1 MRYIKYVNNFTI
13 FYHMARSLSVLSKIL
28 GLTASSNPN
37 ERRAAEEKLEQQ
49 LQARGITREQLEQ
62 QLDMSTVDEEIEAI
76 SFRYGQPYKRVD
88 PAVSILLSAVCHY
101 YNGKVVFT
109 NTDEDERYL
118 DNNMRQMEVSANKS
132 RRIEIEVYT
141 DYLVQALQDDW
152 LKHCHE
158 DPFQVAMMGSAHRNS
173 FRKAWANKVWSRF
186 AQMKRDEESNGRE
199 IQTESRTINQ
209 SALAV
214 TKSNKTELAVVEEYY
229 RKKYPNL
236 SRGTSYTSGG
246 SGTSA
251 GRAAGGNVGLSRQMG
266 SGGYKALGG
275 S

>member
-1 MRYIKYVNNFTI
+1 
-13 FYHMARSLSVLSKIL
+13 MARSLSVLSKIL

-88 PAVSILLSAVCHY
+88 PAVSILLSAVTHY
-101 YNGKVVFT
+101 YNGKLVFT
-109 NTDEDERYL
+109 NTDENERYL
-118 DNNMRQMEVSANKS
+118 NGMRQMEVSANKA

-152 LKHCHE
+152 LKHCKE
-158 DPFQVAMMGSAHRNS
+158 DPFQVAMMGSSHRNS
-173 FRKAWANKVWSRF
+173 FRKGWANKVASRF
-186 AQMKRDEESNGRE
+186 YEMKKDEEENGR
-199 IQTESRTINQ
+199 QLQLDSKTVNQ

-214 TKSNKTELAVVEEYY
+214 QKKNNTEKEIIRAF
-229 RKKYPNL
+229 KKQKYPKL
-236 SRGTSYTSGG
+236 YASSGFTQGG
-246 SGTSA
+246 SGSSA
-251 GRAAGGNVGLSRQMG
+251 GRSAGGNVGLSRQMG

>member
-1 MRYIKYVNNFTI
+1 
-13 FYHMARSLSVLSKIL
+13 MARSLSVLSKIL
-28 GLTASSNPN
+28 GLTASSNPH
-37 ERRAAEEKLEQQ
+37 EAKLAEEKLEQQ

-88 PAVSILLSAVCHY
+88 PAVSIILSAVCHY

-152 LKHCHE
+152 LKHCQE

-229 RKKYPNL
+229 RKKYPSL
-236 SRGTSYTSGG
+236 SRGRGYTSGG
-246 SGTSA
+246 SGSSA

>member
-1 MRYIKYVNNFTI
+1 MRYIKYVNKFTI
-13 FYHMARSLSVLSKIL
+13 FYLMARSLSVLSKIL
-28 GLTASSNPN
+28 GLTTSSNPH
-37 ERRAAEEKLEQQ
+37 EAKLAEEKLEQQ

-88 PAVSILLSAVCHY
+88 PAVSIILSAVTHY
-101 YNGKVVFT
+101 YNGKLVFT
-109 NTDEDERYL
+109 YTDEDEREL
-118 DNNMRQMEVSANKS
+118 DNNMRQMEVSANKA

-152 LKHCHE
+152 LKHCKE

-199 IQTESRTINQ
+199 IQTESKTINQ

-229 RKKYPNL
+229 RKKYPSL
-236 SRGTSYTSGG
+236 SKSRGFTSGG
-246 SGTSA
+246 SGSSA
-251 GRAAGGNVGLSRQMG
+251 GRAAGGNVGLSRQMA

>member
-1 MRYIKYVNNFTI
+1 MT
-13 FYHMARSLSVLSKIL
+13 RSLSVLSKIL
-28 GLTASSNPN
+28 GLTASSNVH
-37 ERRAAEEKLEQQ
+37 EAKLAEEKLEQQ

-88 PAVSILLSAVCHY
+88 PAVSIILNAVSYY

-109 NTDEDERYL
+109 NTDENEKYL
-118 DNNMRQMEVSANKS
+118 KGNMRQMEVSANKS

-152 LKHCHE
+152 LKHCKE

-173 FRKAWANKVWSRF
+173 FRKAWANKVCSRF
-186 AQMKRDEESNGRE
+186 AQMKRDEETNGRE

-229 RKKYPNL
+229 RKKYPSL
-236 SRGTSYTSGG
+236 GSSRGYTSGG
-246 SGTSA
+246 SGASA
-251 GRAAGGNVGLSRQMG
+251 GRSAGGSVGLSRQMA
-266 SGGYKALGG
+266 SGGYRALGG

>member
-1 MRYIKYVNNFTI
+1 
-13 FYHMARSLSVLSKIL
+13 MARSLSVLSKIL
-28 GLTASSNPN
+28 GLTASSNPH
-37 ERRAAEEKLEQQ
+37 EARLAEEKLEQQ

-88 PAVSILLSAVCHY
+88 PAVSIILSGVTHY
-101 YNGKVVFT
+101 YNGKLVFT
-109 NTDEDERYL
+109 VTDENERYL
-118 DNNMRQMEVSANKS
+118 DNNMRQMEVSANKA

-152 LKHCHE
+152 LKHCQE

-199 IQTESRTINQ
+199 IQTESKTINQ

-214 TKSNKTELAVVEEYY
+214 TKQNKTELAVVEEYY
-229 RKKYPNL
+229 KKKYPSL
-236 SRGTSYTSGG
+236 GSSRGYTSGG
-246 SGTSA
+246 SGSSA
-251 GRAAGGNVGLSRQMG
+251 GRAAGGSVGLSRQMG

>member
-1 MRYIKYVNNFTI
+1 
-13 FYHMARSLSVLSKIL
+13 MARSLSVLSKIL
-28 GLTASSNPN
+28 GLTASSNPH
-37 ERRAAEEKLEQQ
+37 EAKLAEEKLEQQ
-49 LQARGITREQLEQ
+49 LQARGITRQQLEE

-88 PAVSILLSAVCHY
+88 PAVSIILSAVTHY
-101 YNGKVVFT
+101 YNGKLVFT
-109 NTDEDERYL
+109 YTDEDEKEL

-132 RRIEIEVYT
+132 RRIEIMVYT
-141 DYLVQALQDDW
+141 DFLVQALQDDW
-152 LKHCHE
+152 LKHCKE

-186 AQMKRDEESNGRE
+186 AQMKRDEESNGRQ

-229 RKKYPNL
+229 RKKYPSL
-236 SRGTSYTSGG
+236 GSSRGYTSGG
-246 SGTSA
+246 SGSAA
-251 GRAAGGNVGLSRQMG
+251 GRAAGRWVLAVTKR
-266 SGGYKALGG
+266 
-275 S
+275 